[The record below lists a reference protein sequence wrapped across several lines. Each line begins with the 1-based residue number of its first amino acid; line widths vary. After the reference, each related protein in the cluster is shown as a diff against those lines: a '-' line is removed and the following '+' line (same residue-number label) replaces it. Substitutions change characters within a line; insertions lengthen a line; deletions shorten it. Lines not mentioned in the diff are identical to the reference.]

1 MKKLGFFKKIGIS
14 IYDFKTLETI
24 LNKKLK
30 IDFVQLPYN
39 VFDQRFSNKR
49 LINKLKKRKVEIH
62 ARSIFLQGLLVAQN
76 IHLPKRLNKL
86 GKAILKWNLWLSEKN
101 INPVHACLDFVLR
114 NKNIDKI
121 VVGLNSIN
129 NFKDILKFKRT
140 NANFDKFIIK
150 IDKSLL
156 DPRTW

>member
-1 MKKLGFFKKIGIS
+1 MFNWETKKKKIYGVLIQNAEILLRLKGKEILSSLFKLKKLGFFKKIGIS

-101 INPVHACLDFVLR
+101 INPVHTTSYHDE
-114 NKNIDKI
+114 
-121 VVGLNSIN
+121 
-129 NFKDILKFKRT
+129 
-140 NANFDKFIIK
+140 
-150 IDKSLL
+150 
-156 DPRTW
+156 